1 MHFKRLFFPVL
12 LIAFC
17 LLWYRREV
25 LWRIKTHNAGWA
37 RNPFRLNKQF
47 DFPDYVL
54 FWFFGW
60 IWVIFWETAIG
71 LSDDAYLIISDFLYH
86 DLFNHTLIHLYPAHA
101 NSEEA
106 ITDSF
111 IIYSREFRKE
121 ELIRSD
127 KDLRYLTAVAIYRQ
141 ELFFLTSYVLLFGRY
156 FLMQPFYLH
165 HQTTGA
171 IQFNWQKMMP
181 IVFILLALYG
191 LFFLNPVHRDV
202 CPSSRARIL
211 CTDLGKAKYFA
222 FPARMLFYWTIILGF
237 LRLAMRHSLIQ
248 KDEHKP

>member
-1 MHFKRLFFPVL
+1 MNWMKRNFDAAFLLIGMVLYAFQAAFFPVL

-86 DLFNHTLIHLYPAHA
+86 DLFNHTLTHLYPAHA

-111 IIYSREFRKE
+111 ITYSREFRKE

-141 ELFFLTSYVLLFGRY
+141 ELFF
-156 FLMQPFYLH
+156 
-165 HQTTGA
+165 
-171 IQFNWQKMMP
+171 
-181 IVFILLALYG
+181 
-191 LFFLNPVHRDV
+191 
-202 CPSSRARIL
+202 
-211 CTDLGKAKYFA
+211 
-222 FPARMLFYWTIILGF
+222 
-237 LRLAMRHSLIQ
+237 
-248 KDEHKP
+248 